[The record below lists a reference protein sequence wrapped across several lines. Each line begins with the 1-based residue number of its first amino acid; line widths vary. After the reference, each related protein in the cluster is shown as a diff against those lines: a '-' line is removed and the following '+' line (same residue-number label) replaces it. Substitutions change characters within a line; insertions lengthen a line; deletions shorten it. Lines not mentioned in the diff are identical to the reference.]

1 METSPLPVNG
11 WQFDLCSALMAI
23 ETLGFFSVS
32 YLLLHGAFVDDGHTR
47 GPATLSPIAER
58 LTSKPYHHLYQFLRK
73 LTSGHSVMCKKLAS
87 VSVIRCTIWALVKAD
102 GKGGTC
108 AHQSCTI
115 TPKCG
120 VFFFYFVDN
129 QRGFQLKQ

>member
-11 WQFDLCSALMAI
+11 CQFDLCSALMAI

-32 YLLLHGAFVDDGHTR
+32 YLLWHGAFVDDGHIR
-47 GPATLSPIAER
+47 GHATLSPIAER
-58 LTSKPYHHLYQFLRK
+58 LTSKPYHHLYQYLRK
-73 LTSGHSVMCKKLAS
+73 LTSDHSVMCKKLTS
-87 VSVIRCTIWALVKAD
+87 VSVIWALVKAD

-129 QRGFQLKQ
+129 QRGFRLKQ